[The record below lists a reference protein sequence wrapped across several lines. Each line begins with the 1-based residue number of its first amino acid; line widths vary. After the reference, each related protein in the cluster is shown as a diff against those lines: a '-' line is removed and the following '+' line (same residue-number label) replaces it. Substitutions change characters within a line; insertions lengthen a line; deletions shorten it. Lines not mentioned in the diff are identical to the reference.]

1 MQRIL
6 YRDSPYS
13 ILWYNVLIQAFRT
26 DKWTGYSSV
35 PTGGDGAA
43 FRNML
48 RTTYIDLKPVAAA
61 TTTTEGGGNSALIA
75 GIIAAVVVV
84 LAIIAFVLLRRRP
97 KSVETE

>member
-61 TTTTEGGGNSALIA
+61 TSTTTARSNTTLIA
-75 GIIAAVVVV
+75 AIVAAVVVV
-84 LAIIAFVLLRRRP
+84 LAIVAFVLLRRRP